1 MIHYFFLGKT
11 ARKRAVVPVIRLV
24 SPHKDISGLS
34 NGIIDSNLQRPD
46 IIKKCRQQKN
56 NIDRGTKRSCTQ
68 KSVSDASLHAPKQK
82 GTSFCGEGIVLNSN
96 AEHSARPFPERAAM
110 RLSAHQTG

>member
-24 SPHKDISGLS
+24 SPHKDITGLS

-46 IIKKCRQQKN
+46 NNQKVP
-56 NIDRGTKRSCTQ
+56 S
-68 KSVSDASLHAPKQK
+68 
-82 GTSFCGEGIVLNSN
+82 
-96 AEHSARPFPERAAM
+96 AEK
-110 RLSAHQTG
+110 

>member
-1 MIHYFFLGKT
+1 MSRQRSCAVTSSSAIKILFLLDMIHYFFLEKT

-56 NIDRGTKRSCTQ
+56 NIDRGTKRSSTQ
-68 KSVSDASLHAPKQK
+68 NRSPMQDSRQSFFLHAPKQK
-82 GTSFCGEGIVLNSN
+82 ELPL
-96 AEHSARPFPERAAM
+96 R
-110 RLSAHQTG
+110 